1 MQPSSTR
8 TRPARNLAPKAPDAR
23 RQVTLER
30 IFQASIEEVWDLW
43 TTKEGIES
51 WWGPDGFEVKVQQIN
66 LRPGG
71 ELVYAM
77 TATGAD
83 QVDYM
88 KKAGMPVTTVSR
100 LTYTEVLPPRRLAY
114 SQTADFIPGV
124 EPYEVPT
131 TVELEEGPHGVRLV
145 LTFTAMHDE
154 HWTNMAVMGWE
165 SELGKLAK
173 LLEA

>member
-1 MQPSSTR
+1 
-8 TRPARNLAPKAPDAR
+8 LAPKTHDAR
-23 RQVTLER
+23 RRVTLER
-30 IFQASIEEVWDLW
+30 TFAAPIEEVWELW
-43 TTKEGIES
+43 TTKEGIEA
-51 WWGPDGFEVKVQQIN
+51 WWGPDGFAVKVEQID

-71 ELVYAM
+71 VLVYAM

-83 QVDYM
+83 QIDYM

-100 LTYTEVLPPRRLAY
+100 LTYTEVDPPRRLAY

-131 TVELEEGPHGVRLV
+131 TVELESTPQGVRMTLS
-145 LTFTAMHDE
+145 FQAMHDE

>member
-1 MQPSSTR
+1 
-8 TRPARNLAPKAPDAR
+8 LAPKAQDAR
-23 RQVTLER
+23 RKVTLER
-30 IFQASIEEVWDLW
+30 IFEASIEEVWDLW
-43 TTKEGIES
+43 TTKQGIES
-51 WWGPDGFEVKVQQIN
+51 WWGPDGFAVKVEQID

-71 ELVYAM
+71 VLVYAM

-83 QVDYM
+83 QIDYM

-100 LTYTEVLPPRRLAY
+100 LTYSEVDPPLRLAY

-131 TVELEEGPHGVRLV
+131 TVELESTPQGVKMTLS
-145 LTFTAMHDE
+145 FQAMHDE